1 MNSASKTRCTVR
13 GSGAEREP
21 PAGGKA
27 ADPGNRNSPG
37 RRPAGPDV
45 VVDLAAQRVEMDGC
59 ALRLTW
65 VEWAVIECL
74 AQADGRPVSRDELF
88 EKIRYQEWDG
98 VSRSIDLAVSRLRAK
113 LGDPVDRQHIIRT
126 VRNRGYALVK
136 K

>member
-1 MNSASKTRCTVR
+1 M
-13 GSGAEREP
+13 
-21 PAGGKA
+21 
-27 ADPGNRNSPG
+27 
-37 RRPAGPDV
+37 
-45 VVDLAAQRVEMDGC
+45 VDLTAQRVEMDGC